1 MIYYSLNLTE
11 IYLSRVGLVQCTR
24 PSDNASLTLTV
35 LLKYIFVYS
44 SKPSTKDEPWAWEAR
59 EFLRKKLIGKE
70 VLFTADKAPNATRE
84 SGFIFLG
91 PTLAQSENIVESLVS
106 EGLVSLRGDTKSP
119 DFANLQKFEEI
130 AKAQGRGIHSHDSP
144 QVINMHL
151 PYRRDHTMPTRS
163 IVLSTKP
170 NIFISGPCAQN

>member
-1 MIYYSLNLTE
+1 MNNIC
-11 IYLSRVGLVQCTR
+11 IC
-24 PSDNASLTLTV
+24 
-35 LLKYIFVYS
+35 S

-70 VLFTADKAPNATRE
+70 VFFTADKAPNATRE

-91 PTLAQSENIVESLVS
+91 PTFAQSENIVESLVS

-119 DFANLQKFEEI
+119 DFANLQKFEEM

-144 QVINMHL
+144 QVIITAL
-151 PYRRDHTMPTRS
+151 LQKGL
-163 IVLSTKP
+163 I
-170 NIFISGPCAQN
+170 